1 MPQNGWLDFGFVLS
15 LTKEK
20 GFMDLNQVRYFLHLA
35 DTLNFTESARRAGV
49 SQPSLTRAIQR
60 LEEELG
66 GPLLYRDGKDT
77 RLTALGRDLQVEF
90 MRIDHN
96 LQQVRELAENSVN
109 GRHRNLS
116 IGVSTTITAHM
127 FTQFFDMALE
137 QLPGVQISLHPMQQ
151 GEDCAQILSGKYDA
165 CLLSSEP
172 ARNMKLETQ
181 ALFEERY
188 LVGCAESHPFA
199 AQKTVRPEQLP
210 HEIYVD
216 RLFCEFHTQI
226 VDYFMDRNIL
236 MRSRFASERE
246 DWVQQFV
253 ANSCA
258 ICILPEHSGSAPGI
272 VTRPV
277 EGLELSRTIYLVAV
291 SGSGTPIELRQIMK
305 MSKQHDW
312 SLKA

>member
-127 FTQFFDMALE
+127 FTKFFDMALE
-137 QLPGVQISLHPMQQ
+137 QLPGVQIKNAAPEPSSIPTPEPVRDQLLFVGNLSYAPNIDALDWFVLKIWPQLISRKPKLQLCVAGSLPNSKNSLALQLFGYQ
-151 GEDCAQILSGKYDA
+151 
-165 CLLSSEP
+165 
-172 ARNMKLETQ
+172 AR
-181 ALFEERY
+181 
-188 LVGCAESHPFA
+188 
-199 AQKTVRPEQLP
+199 
-210 HEIYVD
+210 
-216 RLFCEFHTQI
+216 
-226 VDYFMDRNIL
+226 
-236 MRSRFASERE
+236 
-246 DWVQQFV
+246 VQ
-253 ANSCA
+253 
-258 ICILPEHSGSAPGI
+258 P
-272 VTRPV
+272 
-277 EGLELSRTIYLVAV
+277 Y
-291 SGSGTPIELRQIMK
+291 
-305 MSKQHDW
+305 
-312 SLKA
+312 